1 MKYKINQK
9 VGKNIKKYRKLR
21 DISQEE
27 LADKV
32 KIHYTTLSRIERGES
47 NPPVQTIDKIAKAL
61 GVSTKVLFG

>member
-1 MKYKINQK
+1 MIYKINQK

-21 DISQEE
+21 GISQEE